1 MAKLRFHYRDDQIQ
15 TRLRSLDARLAIAV
29 DALMDY
35 YALKGMGYLKT
46 DAPWTDRTGAAR
58 TGLHTSVGGY
68 SRGADGRFM
77 SGSNNQRVITFAHS
91 VNYGI
96 WLEVKYSGRD
106 AVIMPTVLKTGGE
119 LMQALQSIMRQM

>member
-1 MAKLRFHYRDDQIQ
+1 MAKMRFHYRDDQIQ
-15 TRLRSLDARLAIAV
+15 TRLGSLDARLGLALN
-29 DALMDY
+29 ALMEY
-35 YALKGMGYLKT
+35 YAMKGMGYLKM

-68 SRGADGRFM
+68 SRGADGRFT
-77 SGSNNQRVITFAHS
+77 SGGNNEHVITFAHS

-119 LMQALQSIMRQM
+119 LMQSLQSLLRQI

>member
-1 MAKLRFHYRDDQIQ
+1 MAKLRFEYRDEQI
-15 TRLRSLDARLAIAV
+15 RARIRDLDARLDIAV
-29 DALMDY
+29 RALIDY

-58 TGLHTSVGGY
+58 TGLHTSVGGFA
-68 SRGADGRFM
+68 RGADGRFI
-77 SGSNNQRVITFAHS
+77 SGSNTEHVITFAHS

-119 LMQALQSIMRQM
+119 LMSALQGLLRQI